1 MHIRCGTALSR
12 GVVIG
17 YQWLGRDMRK
27 RVLLVALVCSMTA
40 GVLSTAGSVAHAE
53 TSTCGGLPALRP
65 GPAFN
70 GNDGRIYGTTIA
82 PDNRRVIAAAAR
94 NDTRITVIYA
104 LPRHMGSPILSAV
117 SDDGSRIAFV
127 VPDGS
132 SYVSGGVASGGY
144 RAYLYTRPTRTLTR
158 LSNLPDVRQIDIS
171 ADGRFIAMQDATTA
185 GTEIVSYDTRFR
197 CRIDSDSSA
206 SLSWSRDGQ
215 ALLMDTGYNAEGF
228 TFRVEVRT
236 GAVTTLRQR
245 AFAYVEN
252 PRNQSAL
259 YLRDDNDGSVPD
271 VFRVTSPTAAPRR
284 VFNGAPDHHSGHPR
298 WSPSGAYFLR
308 GGVVVR
314 ADGTASRRIFDME
327 LTDWAMA

>member
-1 MHIRCGTALSR
+1 
-12 GVVIG
+12 
-17 YQWLGRDMRK
+17 MRK

-40 GVLSTAGSVAHAE
+40 GVLSTAGSVAYAE

-82 PDNRRVIAAAAR
+82 SDNRRVLAAAAR

-104 LPRHMGSPILSAV
+104 LPRHMGNPILSAV

-132 SYVSGGVASGGY
+132 GYVSGGVASGGY

-158 LSNLPDVRQIDIS
+158 LSDLPDVRQIDIS
-171 ADGRFIAMQDATTA
+171 ADGRFIAMQDRTKA

-197 CRIDSDSSA
+197 CTIDSDSSVNM
-206 SLSWSRDGQ
+206 SWSRDGQ
-215 ALLMDTGYNAEGF
+215 ALMMDTGFSPEAAV
-228 TFRVEVRT
+228 FRVEVRS
-236 GAVTTLRQR
+236 GAVRTVRQR
-245 AFAYVEN
+245 AFAYMEN

-259 YLRDDNDGSVPD
+259 YQRDDNNGTIPD
-271 VFRVTSPTAAPRR
+271 VLRVTSATAAPTR
-284 VFNGAPDHHSGHPR
+284 VFNSTPDNNSGIAH
-298 WSPSGAYFLR
+298 WSPSGAYFIK
-308 GGVVVR
+308 GGYVVR
-314 ADGTASRRIFDME
+314 ADGTASRRFIDAN
-327 LTDWAMA
+327 LTDWAMS